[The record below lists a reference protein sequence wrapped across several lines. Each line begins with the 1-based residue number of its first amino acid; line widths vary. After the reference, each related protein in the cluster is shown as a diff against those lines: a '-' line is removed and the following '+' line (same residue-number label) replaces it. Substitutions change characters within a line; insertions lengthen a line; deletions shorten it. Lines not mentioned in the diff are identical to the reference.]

1 MARIAV
7 IDDDPLI
14 CAMLKDLLEKT
25 DKSTYNSEW
34 KITVTTIPNA
44 IEALKIFEAG
54 FNFEL
59 IVTDVLMARID
70 GWTLIKELRKKYTQ
84 AMLPIIVISAIDGM
98 ELEYQSIRAGASAW
112 FTKPIDL
119 KRFCDVAFNLIAGR

>member
-1 MARIAV
+1 MARIAI

-34 KITVTTIPNA
+34 KITVTTIQNA
-44 IEALKIFEAG
+44 VEALKLFESG
-54 FNFEL
+54 FQFEL
-59 IVTDVLMARID
+59 IVTDVLMARVD
-70 GWTLIKELRKKYTQ
+70 GWELIRELRKKYTQ
-84 AMLPIIVISAIDGM
+84 AMLPIVVISAIDGT

-119 KRFCDVAFNLIAGR
+119 KKFSDVVFNLIAGR